1 MKNIFIT
8 GANRGIGFELVNQN
22 LHRGNKVWATFREK
36 GNALQLIELEK
47 TSKNLICIQM
57 DVSDEASIEDAAKTI
72 SKETKF
78 DILFNNAGII
88 DWDDFSHVKAK
99 SFADIYQVNVIGVFL
114 VMRHFH
120 KFLVPEIPLSK
131 ARIVNLSSRLGSIEL
146 RGNTQLGGAIAYQC
160 SKAALNM
167 LSKQAS
173 IEFLDK
179 GISVISMSPGWVKT
193 DMGGTD
199 AKYEISESV
208 EMVLSTLD
216 DLPIEKTGIFIG
228 EDGRE
233 IAW

>member
-1 MKNIFIT
+1 
-8 GANRGIGFELVNQN
+8 
-22 LHRGNKVWATFREK
+22 
-36 GNALQLIELEK
+36 
-47 TSKNLICIQM
+47 
-57 DVSDEASIEDAAKTI
+57 
-72 SKETKF
+72 
-78 DILFNNAGII
+78 
-88 DWDDFSHVKAK
+88 
-99 SFADIYQVNVIGVFL
+99 
-114 VMRHFH
+114 MRHFH

-146 RGNTQLGGAIAYQC
+146 RGDTQLGGAIAYQC

-216 DLPIEKTGIFIG
+216 NLPIEKTGIFIG